1 MASSQGNAQGQVG
14 VGLPCVMGVKAPEL
28 LCRPPRRVSL
38 DIFKCR
44 EIATGNNYARITV
57 LVVRSEGRS
66 MS

>member
-14 VGLPCVMGVKAPEL
+14 VGLPRVMGVKAPEL
-28 LCRPPRRVSL
+28 LCRPPGRISS
-38 DIFKCR
+38 DIFECR
-44 EIATGNNYARITV
+44 EIATGNNCARIAV